1 MEGDLMTKQGFS
13 TVICAC
19 ALLVLAS
26 PVTAA
31 TINYSSTA
39 NSQVNLNPADN
50 CGGTGTVGCFD
61 FSPGTSL
68 EISSGTAI
76 GHAGSITGTFGVG
89 AIAPGSLESANVTGT
104 GTLTILDGNTPLTA
118 NLDWLNINTVGVAGI
133 INISGNVNL
142 TSITYL
148 GGNADLL
155 ALANAGSGIQTATF
169 QFTSPQ
175 SLTDLFET
183 SSTISSTSFSGS
195 ISAIPVPAAIW
206 LFGSGL
212 LGLAGIARRKLS

>member
-1 MEGDLMTKQGFS
+1 MDKQGFS
-13 TVICAC
+13 AVVCAC

-39 NSQVNLNPADN
+39 NSQVDLDPTDN
-50 CGGTGTVGCFD
+50 CGGAGTVGCFD
-61 FSPGTSL
+61 FSPGTNL

-76 GHAGSITGTFGVG
+76 GLAGSITGTFGVG
-89 AIAPGSLESANVTGT
+89 TITPGFLESANVTGT
-104 GTLTILDGNTPLTA
+104 GTLTILDGLTPLTA

-133 INISGNVNL
+133 LNISGNVNL
-142 TSITYL
+142 TSITY
-148 GGNADLL
+148 GGTDADLL

-183 SSTISSTSFSGS
+183 SSTVSSTSFSGS
-195 ISAIPVPAAIW
+195 ISAVPVPAAIW

-212 LGLAGIARRKLS
+212 LGLVGIARRKLS